1 MATADHDSVL
11 EGRGYVPNYTVRY
24 RGSQRAE
31 HRFGPGRRA
40 DIQEMLHLQDEGL
53 DPPDFAGQW
62 DDFPRVARARMNL
75 TALAQHYDLYF
86 VAYRGYIYVY
96 RPSRGVKVALGEPE
110 VILDPKYHE
119 TPMSKHVD
127 GYINPTCPHEIN
139 HMVVGE
145 LGDEEI
151 LLVGKDNGD
160 VIAWYAHS
168 IAHYIETSVFR
179 SKEKSQ
185 RNNESSGYVS
195 RRPNPKHFFA
205 DNVGVST
212 WGLAIHKASR
222 LIAVSSNAH
231 EVTVFAFAM
240 NRKEDAAVSPP
251 SGSDKNGIPEATPT
265 GAKEAVDTSSSSV
278 HMGAIGTLKGDKAM
292 GGGSYQLPLSCS
304 HWVAS
309 NPALETH
316 GLSILS
322 KALVT
327 EKEAQNQVAKLQRRF
342 QTRQR
347 SWRIVLSLGMGA
359 ANVPSIAFCED
370 AEGNANRVAAIDIN
384 GYLYIVD
391 IWHIGRRP
399 VRIPPHNVQTP
410 VGRRHTPVRGWNV
423 LPIMDAQLLPTDT
436 VHAAIGLHPSKTIH
450 RAKTSRG
457 TWLDISKCMPE
468 IAHDA
473 ASRLHQRR
481 IANFQPSDVSGERDG
496 LTLGGLPSEVDALA
510 SPILSSQV
518 FDPVIDP
525 NDGIDFGAGPVR
537 LAMTMVPYS
546 GAHSAAFP
554 TPKALV
560 DFSGPRAASNR
571 AQSVRA
577 ALTHSQ
583 FRQQV
588 RLLDAED
595 LLRDVSFLR
604 FNEHDVEMLA
614 LNEPGCGT
622 VCHHVLENWNAHNQA
637 SYWDMQFSQRC
648 SMLLRIPELSLVIIG
663 SMCGR
668 VALITLT
675 KPPQP
680 EVALAA
686 QRSKVP
692 QRAFRVDAVLPF
704 EAEERSKERPYVCL
718 LGIAVSPVPEART
731 HGLELRRRVEGR
743 AMEQEPPRRWRLILN
758 YQDHTVLQYEIVRRE
773 EGEKGSWKDFA
784 GPTTYAGGK
793 FRAMGS
799 DEEDDGTKDADS
811 ESNDESDVDVSDLGT
826 DLTETDHPEG
836 QDLMMVALGEEHWV
850 ETDSDDDDFPDMQT
864 G

>member
-1 MATADHDSVL
+1 MAAADHDSVL

-40 DIQEMLHLQDEGL
+40 DIQEMLHLQDEGQ
-53 DPPDFAGQW
+53 DPSDFAGQW

-96 RPSRGVKVALGEPE
+96 RPNRGVKVALEEPE

-160 VIAWYAHS
+160 VIAWYTQS
-168 IAHYIETSVFR
+168 IAHYIETSVPE
-179 SKEKSQ
+179 SKKRSQ
-185 RNNESSGYVS
+185 RNNERSGYVS
-195 RRPNPKHFFA
+195 RRPNPNHFFA
-205 DNVGVST
+205 DNVGISA

-231 EVTVFAFAM
+231 EITVFAFAM
-240 NRKEDAAVSPP
+240 NRKGDAAVSPP
-251 SGSDKNGIPEATPT
+251 AGSDENDIPEATPT
-265 GAKEAVDTSSSSV
+265 GGQEAVDTSSSSD
-278 HMGAIGTLKGDKAM
+278 HMEAIGILKGDKAM
-292 GGGSYQLPLSCS
+292 GDGCYQLPLFCS
-304 HWVAS
+304 NWVAS
-309 NPALETH
+309 IPELERQ
-316 GLSILS
+316 GLSILR

-359 ANVPSIAFCED
+359 ANIPSIAFCED

-436 VHAAIGLHPSKTIH
+436 VHAAIGLHLNKAIH

-468 IAHDA
+468 IPHDA
-473 ASRLHQRR
+473 ASKLHQRR
-481 IANFQPSDVSGERDG
+481 IANFRPSDVSGERDG

-510 SPILSSQV
+510 TPILSSQV
-518 FDPVIDP
+518 FDPVLDP

-537 LAMTMVPYS
+537 LAMTIVPYS
-546 GAHSAAFP
+546 GAHFAAFP
-554 TPKALV
+554 TPEALV
-560 DFSGPRAASNR
+560 EFSGPRAASNR

-577 ALTHSQ
+577 ALTHAQ
-583 FRQQV
+583 FRQQA
-588 RLLDAED
+588 RLWDAED

-622 VCHHVLENWNAHNQA
+622 VCHQ
-637 SYWDMQFSQRC
+637 
-648 SMLLRIPELSLVIIG
+648 IPELNLVIMG

-668 VALITLT
+668 VALLTLT

-731 HGLELRRRVEGR
+731 HGLELRRRVDGR

-773 EGEKGSWKDFA
+773 EGEKGSWKDFT
-784 GPTTYAGGK
+784 GPTTHAGGK

-799 DEEDDGTKDADS
+799 DEEDDGTKDAHS
-811 ESNDESDVDVSDLGT
+811 ESDDGSDVDDSDLGT
-826 DLTETDHPEG
+826 DLTEADHPGG
-836 QDLMMVALGEEHWV
+836 QDLMMVALDEEHWV